1 MRFFLFACTVVAFGC
16 GGAIDTSLLDGGS
29 DASTGKDAGGSDS
42 APGKYAA
49 GPDCQA
55 LYAQL
60 QSEEPQAEQ
69 CCATCNSVQCTQQ
82 VDGLCCPLT
91 VNNGD
96 SPAVKTYEATLKAFR
111 DAGCSTACPAIAC
124 AAKPTGLCLGNSQDG
139 TCSQL

>member
-1 MRFFLFACTVVAFGC
+1 MRYFLFGCTALALGC
-16 GGAIDTSLLDGGS
+16 GGAIDTGLLDGGS
-29 DASTGKDAGGSDS
+29 DAGAGKDSGATDG
-42 APGKYAA
+42 APGKDAA

-55 LYAQL
+55 LYAEL

-69 CCATCNSVQCTQQ
+69 CCATCNSIQCSQQ

-91 VNNGD
+91 VDSAD

-111 DAGCSTACPAIAC
+111 GAGCATACPALAC
-124 AAKPTGLCLGNSQDG
+124 ATKPTGLCLGNSQNG